1 MVGIGIQMLQIPF
14 EWLELAFERFE
25 SCSNGWNW
33 HLNASNAFLMGW
45 IGMQFELCSNGS
57 NLHSNASNPVLMVG
71 ILFECLESRSN
82 GWNLHSNPVRMIW
95 ICIQMVRISFE
106 WFEFAF
112 KWFKSRLN
120 AWKFAFE
127 CFETRS
133 NGWNLHSSASNTV
146 QKVEFALS
154 ALNPFEWL
162 ELAFECFE
170 SRSIVRIG
178 IRMVQILFGNFHSNG
193 SNLVRLG
200 KIFLESACYTIFTVL
215 RNFLG
220 LVHAFVTV

>member
-1 MVGIGIQMLQIPF
+1 MVGIGIRTLRILF
-14 EWLELAFERFE
+14 KWLELAFECFERLSNGLNWHAIWIVFQWFEFAFKCFE
-25 SCSNGWNW
+25 SCSNGWNPVRMLGILFEQLEFAFESRSND
-33 HLNASNAFLMGW
+33 LNLH
-45 IGMQFELCSNGS
+45 SNGS
-57 NLHSNASNPVLMVG
+57 NL
-71 ILFECLESRSN
+71 
-82 GWNLHSNPVRMIW
+82 VRMVR
-95 ICIQMVRISFE
+95 ICIQMVQIPFE
-106 WFEFAF
+106 CLE
-112 KWFKSRLN
+112 
-120 AWKFAFE
+120 FAFE